1 MVNFDVQ
8 GSLMPNLYTMIVQL
22 CATLIIFL
30 CIKKWLWK
38 PVKNI
43 LAKRADAMQA
53 SLDSAF
59 EQNEEARVNLEA
71 SRKELNDAKESSREI
86 IDAARQEAVNLK
98 NEIVSD
104 AKPAD
109 ISKEDAIALAKADE
123 KIARAKAD
131 AQSDLHDEMVSV
143 AMAAVSKLLDEKATS
158 KDDEE
163 AIDKYI
169 KEVKKSS

>member
-8 GSLMPNLYTMIVQL
+8 GSLMPNLYTMIVKL

-104 AKPAD
+104 AKRQAQ
-109 ISKEDAIALAKADE
+109 AKLDQADE

>member
-22 CATLIIFL
+22 TATLIIFL

-104 AKPAD
+104 AKRQAQ
-109 ISKEDAIALAKADE
+109 AKLDQADE
-123 KIARAKAD
+123 KIAKAKAD

>member
-104 AKPAD
+104 AKRQAQ
-109 ISKEDAIALAKADE
+109 AKLYQADE

>member
-104 AKPAD
+104 AKRQAQ
-109 ISKEDAIALAKADE
+109 AKLDQADE

-131 AQSDLHDEMVSV
+131 AQSDLHDEMLSV

>member
-104 AKPAD
+104 AKRQAQ
-109 ISKEDAIALAKADE
+109 AKLDQADE

-169 KEVKKSS
+169 KEIKKSS

>member
-1 MVNFDVQ
+1 MA
-8 GSLMPNLYTMIVQL
+8 LE
-22 CATLIIFL
+22 A
-30 CIKKWLWK
+30 
-38 PVKNI
+38 
-43 LAKRADAMQA
+43 
-53 SLDSAF
+53 AF
-59 EQNEEARVNLEA
+59 ERNEEARVNLEA

-104 AKPAD
+104 AKRQAQ
-109 ISKEDAIALAKADE
+109 AKLDQADE

-131 AQSDLHDEMVSV
+131 AHSDLHDEMVSV

>member
-43 LAKRADAMQA
+43 LAKRADAMKA

-104 AKPAD
+104 AKRQAQ
-109 ISKEDAIALAKADE
+109 AKLDQADE

>member
-8 GSLMPNLYTMIVQL
+8 GTLMPNLYTMIVQL

-86 IDAARQEAVNLK
+86 IDAARVEATNLK
-98 NEIVSD
+98 NEIVAD
-104 AKPAD
+104 AKRQAQNKLD
-109 ISKEDAIALAKADE
+109 QADE
-123 KIARAKAD
+123 KIAKAKAD

>member
-104 AKPAD
+104 AKRQAQ
-109 ISKEDAIALAKADE
+109 AKLDQADE

-169 KEVKKSS
+169 KEVKKTS

>member
-43 LAKRADAMQA
+43 LAKRAEAMQA

-104 AKPAD
+104 AKRQAQ
-109 ISKEDAIALAKADE
+109 AKLDQADE

>member
-59 EQNEEARVNLEA
+59 EQNEEAKVNLEA

-104 AKPAD
+104 AKRQAQ
-109 ISKEDAIALAKADE
+109 AKLDQADE

>member
-104 AKPAD
+104 AKSQAQ
-109 ISKEDAIALAKADE
+109 AKLDQADE

>member
-104 AKPAD
+104 AKRQAQ
-109 ISKEDAIALAKADE
+109 AKLDQADE

>member
-71 SRKELNDAKESSREI
+71 SRKVLNDAKESSREI

-104 AKPAD
+104 AKRQAQ
-109 ISKEDAIALAKADE
+109 AKLDQADE

>member
-104 AKPAD
+104 AKRQAQ
-109 ISKEDAIALAKADE
+109 AKLDQADE

-131 AQSDLHDEMVSV
+131 AQSDLRDEMVSV

>member
-104 AKPAD
+104 ANLQ
-109 ISKEDAIALAKADE
+109 SQAKLDQADE

>member
-53 SLDSAF
+53 SLESAF

-104 AKPAD
+104 AKRQAQ
-109 ISKEDAIALAKADE
+109 AKLDQADE

>member
-59 EQNEEARVNLEA
+59 EQNEAARVNLEA
-71 SRKELNDAKESSREI
+71 SRKDLNDAKESSREI

-104 AKPAD
+104 AKRQAQ
-109 ISKEDAIALAKADE
+109 AKLDQADE

>member
-104 AKPAD
+104 AKRQAQ
-109 ISKEDAIALAKADE
+109 AKLDHADE

>member
-71 SRKELNDAKESSREI
+71 SKKELNDAKESSREI

-104 AKPAD
+104 AKRQAQ
-109 ISKEDAIALAKADE
+109 AKLDQADE
-123 KIARAKAD
+123 KIAKAKAD

-143 AMAAVSKLLDEKATS
+143 AMAAVSKLLDEKATT

>member
-104 AKPAD
+104 AKRQAH
-109 ISKEDAIALAKADE
+109 AKLDQADE

>member
-1 MVNFDVQ
+1 
-8 GSLMPNLYTMIVQL
+8 MPNLYTMIVQL

-104 AKPAD
+104 AKRQAQ
-109 ISKEDAIALAKADE
+109 AKLDQADE

-169 KEVKKSS
+169 KEVKKTS

>member
-38 PVKNI
+38 PGKNI

-104 AKPAD
+104 AKRQAQ
-109 ISKEDAIALAKADE
+109 AKLDQADE

>member
-104 AKPAD
+104 AKRQAQ
-109 ISKEDAIALAKADE
+109 AKLDQADE

-169 KEVKKSS
+169 KEVMKSS

>member
-1 MVNFDVQ
+1 
-8 GSLMPNLYTMIVQL
+8 MPNLYTMIVQL

-104 AKPAD
+104 AKRQAQ
-109 ISKEDAIALAKADE
+109 AKLDHADE

>member
-104 AKPAD
+104 AKRQAQ
-109 ISKEDAIALAKADE
+109 AKLDQADE

-131 AQSDLHDEMVSV
+131 AQSDLHDEMVSI

>member
-86 IDAARQEAVNLK
+86 IDAARQEAVNVK

-104 AKPAD
+104 AKRQAQ
-109 ISKEDAIALAKADE
+109 AKLDQADE

>member
-104 AKPAD
+104 AKRQAQ
-109 ISKEDAIALAKADE
+109 AKLDQADE

-143 AMAAVSKLLDEKATS
+143 AMAAVSKLLNEKATS

>member
-104 AKPAD
+104 AKRQAQ
-109 ISKEDAIALAKADE
+109 AKLDQADE
-123 KIARAKAD
+123 KIARD

>member
-86 IDAARQEAVNLK
+86 IDVARQEAVNLK

-104 AKPAD
+104 AKRQAQ
-109 ISKEDAIALAKADE
+109 AKLDQADE

>member
-86 IDAARQEAVNLK
+86 IDAARQEAVNIK

-104 AKPAD
+104 AKRQAQ
-109 ISKEDAIALAKADE
+109 AKLDQADE

>member
-104 AKPAD
+104 AKRQAQ
-109 ISKEDAIALAKADE
+109 AKLDQADE
-123 KIARAKAD
+123 NIARAKAD